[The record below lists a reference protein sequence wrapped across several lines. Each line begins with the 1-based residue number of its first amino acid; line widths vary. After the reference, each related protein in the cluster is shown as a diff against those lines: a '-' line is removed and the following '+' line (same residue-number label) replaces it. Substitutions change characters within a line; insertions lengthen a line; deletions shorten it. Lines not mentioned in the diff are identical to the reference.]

1 MLHSARD
8 EKGKAQESIGS
19 WAFPAFIRGL
29 PLFVGITIPNVV
41 IWYCGNC
48 HSRKVVMRK
57 CSNIHICKIVNA

>member
-19 WAFPAFIRGL
+19 WAFPALIGGL
-29 PLFVGITIPNVV
+29 PLFVGVTIPNVV

-48 HSRKVVMRK
+48 H
-57 CSNIHICKIVNA
+57 